1 MSHQGP
7 NMRRA
12 LRNTGLLAAAMATLL
27 AFGGTTVSAAG
38 PAPKVSVLAAR
49 GTGHL
54 HGAHGGGAPTSKS
67 SNLLFHNG
75 QILTSTVVQSI
86 FWGTT
91 WNVPGDK
98 ISGLDTFYGG
108 VGGSPYLNTTTE
120 YTGTNGRVGS
130 VVKYNGSLVD
140 YSAGPTNAPSTTTIL
155 AEVAKMIKSPVANG
169 YYPVYIDLP
178 RGNAGYCAW
187 HSYGTIGVVP
197 VEFGFFFKLDGDPGC
212 DPGSTVSGHSQG
224 LAALANVSGHEL
236 SETVTDP
243 RNGGWWDR
251 QGAENADKCAWTF
264 DGTVT
269 IAGQS
274 WKIQGNWS
282 NKASNSR
289 SGYYNAGCIQT
300 S

>member
-1 MSHQGP
+1 
-7 NMRRA
+7 MRRA
-12 LRNTGLLAAAMATLL
+12 LRNTGLLAAGMATML
-27 AFGGTTVSAAG
+27 AFGATTVSAAA
-38 PAPKVSVLAAR
+38 PASKVAYLNAR
-49 GTGHL
+49 GAGHGQSQ
-54 HGAHGGGAPTSKS
+54 HAKPGPGAKS
-67 SNLLFHNG
+67 PLLLWHNG
-75 QILTSTVVQSI
+75 EILQSTAVESI

-91 WNVPGDK
+91 WASGAGDK
-98 ISGLDTFYGG
+98 ITGLDRFYTG
-108 VGGSPYLNTTTE
+108 VGGTAYMQTNTE
-120 YTGTNGRVGS
+120 YKGTNGQ
-130 VVKYNGSLVD
+130 VD
-140 YSAGPTNAPSTTTIL
+140 AAVSYGGHVSDNSAGPTNAPSTTTIL
-155 AEVAKMIKSPVANG
+155 AEVARALAANHVTPVANG
-169 YYPVYIDLP
+169 YYPVYVDLP

-187 HSYGTIGVVP
+187 HSYGTIGNVP
-197 VEFGFFFKLDGDPGC
+197 VQFGFFFKLDSDPGC
-212 DPGSTVSGHSQG
+212 DPGDSVTGHSQA

-289 SGYYNAGCIQT
+289 TGYYNAGCIET